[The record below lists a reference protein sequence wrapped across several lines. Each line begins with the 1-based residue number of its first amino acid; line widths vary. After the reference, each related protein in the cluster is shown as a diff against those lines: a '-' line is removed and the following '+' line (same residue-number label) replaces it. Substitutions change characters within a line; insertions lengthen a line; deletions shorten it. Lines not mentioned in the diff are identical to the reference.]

1 MAILEDPT
9 IQRILNEVN
18 KAASGGVFGLAGNY
32 VSEPSNSMQAR
43 KNEFF
48 NEQQQHQNQAP
59 LFYPTPDMFSMD
71 GITNYDQNLDLNS
84 MESVVPI
91 ATPNNFDLYNSALYN
106 TMSRNILSPY
116 QNYKTGM
123 LNTNTTNNGIR
134 TTSSVSSTNNDILLD
149 HHRHQEYPTIPPKI
163 TAAVPNLGLNL
174 RTTPPLDSM
183 RVNITD
189 ASDEVIQNEATD
201 TATID
206 LLADKDD
213 SMSLP
218 ANNSEEIDPPHICKQ
233 FFSYIFY
240 YLTHF

>member
-1 MAILEDPT
+1 
-9 IQRILNEVN
+9 
-18 KAASGGVFGLAGNY
+18 
-32 VSEPSNSMQAR
+32 
-43 KNEFF
+43 
-48 NEQQQHQNQAP
+48 
-59 LFYPTPDMFSMD
+59 
-71 GITNYDQNLDLNS
+71 
-84 MESVVPI
+84 
-91 ATPNNFDLYNSALYN
+91 
-106 TMSRNILSPY
+106 
-116 QNYKTGM
+116 M
-123 LNTNTTNNGIR
+123 LNTTNNGIR

-183 RVNITD
+183 RVNVTD